1 MNYFDTLGEL
11 STNFT
16 AKEHTRALG
25 NTEECKMYSHIHPSA
40 EILIV
45 TNGELTVHLLG
56 KPSEKVPAGY
66 AALLFPFQSHSYDRP
81 DGTEYFRF
89 NFSSSLLQSFFSTNQ
104 NIVGERAVFPVNLV
118 EYEHFF
124 NTVRNGSLSY
134 YKVKGFLYNI
144 IGDYTSTVPLTKMH
158 VDDSILAKA
167 IAYVDKH
174 KSERITLTSV
184 AAALGYNEK
193 YISRAINESAGFG
206 FSTLLSTLRLE
217 AAKYLLQNSQRTVVD
232 IAIECGFGSER
243 NFYRIFKEL
252 TGNTP
257 NEYRASVPRKSVIN
271 DAVL

>member
-158 VDDSILAKA
+158 VDDSILAKYCHHCTH
-167 IAYVDKH
+167 I
-174 KSERITLTSV
+174 SV
-184 AAALGYNEK
+184 
-193 YISRAINESAGFG
+193 
-206 FSTLLSTLRLE
+206 LLSAFFQLCFFIFQFFPSCVQSFTSALCFF
-217 AAKYLLQNSQRTVVD
+217 K
-232 IAIECGFGSER
+232 GF
-243 NFYRIFKEL
+243 L
-252 TGNTP
+252 
-257 NEYRASVPRKSVIN
+257 
-271 DAVL
+271 